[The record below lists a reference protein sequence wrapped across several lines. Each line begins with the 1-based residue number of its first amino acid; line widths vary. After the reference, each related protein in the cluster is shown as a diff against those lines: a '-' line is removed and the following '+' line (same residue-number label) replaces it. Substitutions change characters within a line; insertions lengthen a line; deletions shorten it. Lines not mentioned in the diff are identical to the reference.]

1 MRRWSVAPT
10 HAPTPDTAKRTAWM
24 LATADAG
31 EAKRKPR
38 GACTV
43 RPHKSKVN
51 QCYRLHRNSHE
62 AKRAMSLQNAAMYG
76 RRARDSRSSEVLG
89 DNVNRAI
96 EQLNSAIEK
105 LERRV
110 RQLESKIADR

>member
-1 MRRWSVAPT
+1 MNATVAREFT
-10 HAPTPDTAKRTAWM
+10 R
-24 LATADAG
+24 AG
-31 EAKRKPR
+31 AR
-38 GACTV
+38 
-43 RPHKSKVN
+43 
-51 QCYRLHRNSHE
+51 
-62 AKRAMSLQNAAMYG
+62 MSLQNAAMYG

-110 RQLESKIADR
+110 RQLESKIVEK